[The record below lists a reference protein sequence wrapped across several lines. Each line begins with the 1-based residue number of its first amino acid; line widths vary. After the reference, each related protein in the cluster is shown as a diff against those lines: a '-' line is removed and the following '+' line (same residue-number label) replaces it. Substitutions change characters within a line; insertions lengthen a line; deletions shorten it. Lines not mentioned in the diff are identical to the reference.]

1 MIPYNQVSFL
11 GNSESGRF
19 NSYLGFMDM
28 NKHHVSSCL
37 HEEYIEDGSK
47 FVAVSVHEKGRETTV
62 FHVSLSEIDEIRQL
76 SEEKSNGIENCEIC
90 DDGHNSGLSLHAST
104 FGKSATFHGDTEL
117 CSSCIEE
124 FESSL
129 HLEGRTLE
137 SEVVQRSI

>member
-11 GNSESGRF
+11 GNSESGKF
-19 NSYLGFMDM
+19 NSYLGLMDI

-37 HEEYIEDGSK
+37 NEEYIEDGSK
-47 FVAVSVHEKGRETTV
+47 FVAVSVHDTGRETTI
-62 FHVSLSEIDEIRQL
+62 FHVSISELDDIRQL
-76 SEEKSNGIENCEIC
+76 SEEESDEINRCEVCEGGDSNGA
-90 DDGHNSGLSLHAST
+90 SLHAST

-117 CSSCIEE
+117 CSDCIEE

-129 HLEGRTLE
+129 NLDGRTLE